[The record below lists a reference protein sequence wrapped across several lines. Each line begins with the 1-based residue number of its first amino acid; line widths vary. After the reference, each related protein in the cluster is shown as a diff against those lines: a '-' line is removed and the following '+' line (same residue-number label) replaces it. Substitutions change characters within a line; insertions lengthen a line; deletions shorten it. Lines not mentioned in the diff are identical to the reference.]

1 MNSYFILKICATAI
15 FAYLAGS
22 IPFGVIFTRIFANED
37 IRKKESKNIGA
48 TNVLRVAGIIPGCLT
63 LTGDML
69 KGAVPVLT
77 AYYYCAGLN
86 NNVPG
91 ALTITIVGLS
101 AFLGHLYPIYTKF
114 KCGGKGVATA
124 AGSIFVISPET
135 GLMSMLIFIILI
147 FFYNRVSA
155 ASLGAAAAL
164 PVLLWLFEHS
174 IILSGYAFITGALIF
189 YRHTDNIKRLL
200 AGTEPTIKNKT
211 EQKK

>member
-1 MNSYFILKICATAI
+1 MNNYFILKICATTI
-15 FAYLAGS
+15 FAYLTGS
-22 IPFGVIFTRIFANED
+22 IPFGVIFAKIFANED
-37 IRKKESKNIGA
+37 VREKKSRNIGA
-48 TNVLRVAGIIPGCLT
+48 TNVLRVAGIIPASLT
-63 LTGDML
+63 LAGDML
-69 KGAVPVLT
+69 KGAVPVLI
-77 AYYYCAGLN
+77 ACSCAGCN

-91 ALTITIVGLS
+91 KIAITIVGLF

-124 AGSIFVISPET
+124 AGCIFVISPET

-174 IILSGYAFITGALIF
+174 LILSGYAFITGVLIF
-189 YRHTDNIKRLL
+189 HRHADNIKRLL
-200 AGTEPTIKNKT
+200 AGTEPTLKNKI